1 MKKSISSFFVSTCFI
16 VLGISFI
23 FNACKKDKILEDPIT
38 SAKDWYLKSNAN
50 KGTVLQSNKGTSQQI
65 KEEVDWNT
73 ARTFQLDDGTDV
85 IGVLVKMKLGE
96 GELGGSYML
105 LIHKNKNNYQ
115 VQVAYNP
122 EKGYFEGYMSD
133 RGMIALY
140 KQTLDI
146 NNKKPLKGV
155 NKNKLMAITCTNWY
169 LVTTYYDGYGNT
181 TGSSS
186 QFLYTSCSGNLG
198 DYPEPDHGGPVD
210 CAGTLAGGAY
220 LSDCGC
226 IGGQTGI
233 AACPLII
240 RTDSSI
246 TNNPKAKCAL
256 EKLLRNNTK
265 FDSLINAFTGQT
277 YNLKFQV
284 KTLAGSKRAETT
296 WDAYNHQNF
305 EINLN
310 RSFINSNAPVLQV
323 AKTLLHE
330 AFHANLMQ
338 RAYLIFGASEINSNW
353 VKKPE
358 NMDLNELIDIFES
371 KLSGTSI
378 ETIHHE
384 YMAKNI
390 NVIAAGLNEFAQKY
404 DSNYSNY
411 DQYDYLGLAWEGLRE
426 TNYFIQNVKNT
437 QVYYVPGTTIHLR
450 IDSLFDNKVTP
461 MLNNSNVNCIN

>member
-1 MKKSISSFFVSTCFI
+1 MFI
-16 VLGISFI
+16 VVGIFFI
-23 FNACKKDKILEDPIT
+23 FNACKKDRILKDPIA
-38 SAKDWYLKSNAN
+38 SAKDWYLKSETN

-65 KEEVDWNT
+65 KQEVDWNT

-85 IGVLVKMKLGE
+85 IGVSVKMKLGKS
-96 GELGGSYML
+96 ELGGSYML
-105 LIHKNKNNYQ
+105 LIHKSKNSYQ

-122 EKGYFEGYMSD
+122 EKGFFEGYMSD

-140 KQTLDI
+140 KQTLNV
-146 NNKKPLKGV
+146 NNKKPLGGV
-155 NKNKLMAITCTNWY
+155 NKNKLMAITCTSWY

-186 QFLYTSCSGNLG
+186 QFLYTSCSGDLG

-210 CAGTLAGGAY
+210 CAGVLAGGAY

-226 IGGQTGI
+226 IGGTTGI

-277 YNLKFQV
+277 YNLKFQI
-284 KTLAGSKRAETT
+284 KTLSGSKRAETT

-353 VKKPE
+353 IKKPE

-390 NVIAAGLNEFAQKY
+390 NVIAAGLKEFAQKY
-404 DSNYSNY
+404 DFNYNNY
-411 DQYDYLGLAWEGLRE
+411 DEYDYLGVAWEGLHE
-426 TNYFIQNVKNT
+426 TQYFIQNIKYN
-437 QVYYVPGTTIHLR
+437 QIYYVPQTSVHMR
-450 IDSLFDNKVTP
+450 ADSLFSRRNDNVKIDSQVD
-461 MLNNSNVNCIN
+461 CGIH